1 MGSSSKAQEDLD
13 FELFD
18 FNEIE
23 FLDNAN
29 SFLDNEAAEDFSKE
43 ISPDDPIFA
52 EASNM
57 AKAPVDVGAG
67 DDQPQLHQI
76 NADSNTTGYGNVSNN
91 SSSPLQVDQLVPSP
105 GRTHES
111 FPHQLSSDTN
121 LGQPRYSGFEGNAS
135 SVAPNNA
142 HETTSPLFSPLIL
155 EPTHSFPLGLAE
167 IFPEDEAFSIQP
179 FQSEIGANSIQTNNV
194 SLKKK
199 PPEDQGYSAQPL
211 QPEHG
216 VNFVQA
222 SQVNGPIR
230 LTEKLPQNGGYSTQP
245 LQSEHGA
252 NSNQTNQDD
261 GHIGMVEELLQNE
274 AYATQSFHSEHEGNL
289 VQTNQVNDR
298 VGLIE
303 NTLQN
308 EGYSSQLL
316 QSHGINSVQTNQ
328 VNGDIGNSLQAELLG
343 PQRVESANRGKTIM
357 LDDQLPQNNGINNF
371 NGNGQQLPYSN
382 SFIQSSSGIGYLHG
396 GSTQINQLA
405 PTRLSFNENN
415 FSRPLAPS
423 GQQGTQF
430 QATANSD
437 PQRYNFVR
445 PRPLAPLRPQPLNN
459 PLQRL
464 NQAPNM
470 PNASASLLQQ
480 SMPRYFSHQHDQV
493 ALAAT
498 TYNPQAYS
506 TTRLPEPSIPSRTP
520 IRPHHPLNQLG
531 VSDLQYRNSL
541 QSRAPMLSSGEY
553 TLEDLVEQ
561 RQYNRFDPFN
571 PATNRFGTR
580 SSSSVLQEALMH
592 SGSYRLPAHQPASSQ
607 FPIMPGLRNSDHHYP
622 QLTESSFLPR
632 LQPQGFLNQTARSV
646 ATYPNPTSE
655 TSLSSTIL
663 NSLLQKETA
672 DISAP
677 SQMETS
683 LSGHRERGSSGRRGS
698 HSRRRLESGEPSS
711 SSPYKRFR
719 RDSSLA
725 QASTA
730 QQENMNLPSMHNE
743 AGTASNT
750 GPRPIPN
757 LVYDPKYEGI
767 GLPIDPH
774 LRLFATI

>member
-1 MGSSSKAQEDLD
+1 MESSSKAQEDLD
-13 FELFD
+13 FEFFD
-18 FNEIE
+18 FNEVE

-29 SFLDNEAAEDFSKE
+29 SFLDDETAADFSKE

-52 EASNM
+52 QASNM
-57 AKAPVDVGAG
+57 AKAATVDVGVDSQPPLTR
-67 DDQPQLHQI
+67 DDQPRLDQM
-76 NADSNTTGYGNVSNN
+76 NADSTTTGYGNVSNN
-91 SSSPLQVDQLVPSP
+91 TSNPLQVDQLVSSP
-105 GRTHES
+105 GRTNES
-111 FPHQLSSDTN
+111 FPHQSSSDTN
-121 LGQPRYSGFEGNAS
+121 LGRPIYSGFDGNAS
-135 SVAPNNA
+135 SVG
-142 HETTSPLFSPLIL
+142 HETTSPLFSPLIM

-167 IFPEDEAFSIQP
+167 IFQEHEDFSIQP
-179 FQSEIGANSIQTNNV
+179 FPSDLGANATQTN
-194 SLKKK
+194 
-199 PPEDQGYSAQPL
+199 
-211 QPEHG
+211 H
-216 VNFVQA
+216 
-222 SQVNGPIR
+222 VNGHNS

-245 LQSEHGA
+245 LQPEHGA
-252 NSNQTNQDD
+252 NSNQTDQVN

-274 AYATQSFHSEHEGNL
+274 AYSTQSFHLEHEGNL

-298 VGLIE
+298 MGLIE

-308 EGYSSQLL
+308 EDYSSQLL
-316 QSHGINSVQTNQ
+316 ESQGMNSVQTNQ

-343 PQRVESANRGKTIM
+343 PQRVESSNRGKTIM
-357 LDDQLPQNNGINNF
+357 LGDQLPQNNG
-371 NGNGQQLPYSN
+371 QELPYPN
-382 SFIQSSSGIGYLHG
+382 SFIQSSSGIEYLHG
-396 GSTQINQLA
+396 GSTQINQQA
-405 PTRLSFNENN
+405 PTRVSFNENS

-445 PRPLAPLRPQPLNN
+445 PRPLAPLRPQPLTN

-464 NQAPNM
+464 NQVPNM
-470 PNASASLLQQ
+470 PNASASVLQQ

-493 ALAAT
+493 AVAPR

-520 IRPHHPLNQLG
+520 IRPHHQLNQLG
-531 VSDLQYRNSL
+531 VSDLQYPNSL

-553 TLEDLVEQ
+553 TLEDIVEQ

-580 SSSSVLQEALMH
+580 SSTSVLQEALMH
-592 SGSYRLPAHQPASSQ
+592 SGSYRLPASSQ
-607 FPIMPGLRNSDHHYP
+607 FPLMPGLRNSDHHYP
-622 QLTESSFLPR
+622 QLTESSFLSR
-632 LQPQGFLNQTARSV
+632 LQQQHGLLNQTARSV
-646 ATYPNPTSE
+646 ATYPSPTSE
-655 TSLSSTIL
+655 TTLSSTIL
-663 NSLLQKETA
+663 NSLLQKETT

-698 HSRRRLESGEPSS
+698 HSRRRMGSGEPSS
-711 SSPYKRFR
+711 SSSPSPYKRFR

-730 QQENMNLPSMHNE
+730 QQENRNLPSVHNE

-750 GPRPIPN
+750 GSTDGPRPIPN